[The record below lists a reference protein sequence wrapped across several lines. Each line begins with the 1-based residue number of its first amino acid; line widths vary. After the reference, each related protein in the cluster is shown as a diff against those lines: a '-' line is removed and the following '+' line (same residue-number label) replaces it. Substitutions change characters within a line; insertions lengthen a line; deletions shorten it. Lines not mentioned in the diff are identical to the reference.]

1 LSGKGLDYPTDR
13 RNTEMAMEFQWNIGV
28 GKFMTITPDLQL
40 YPNPGLD
47 EDGKMGL
54 AVGLRTTI
62 ML

>member
-1 LSGKGLDYPTDR
+1 
-13 RNTEMAMEFQWNIGV
+13 MAIELQWNIGV

-47 EDGKMGL
+47 KDEKMGM
-54 AVGLRTTI
+54 AFGLRTTI